1 MSSENPESGAPPTNA
16 GPASAASVAA
26 SPTDDPPSKSST
38 ELPLNRGFGERAL
51 RWIGNFFVRLG
62 RGAVYYFT
70 HNKPTFLTALLPFLV
85 FTVVVYVRWPAT
97 NYIFD
102 EQEALLANPYVNQQ
116 GWNYEDAIY
125 RDFWGL
131 PPNGSIGSYRPIPNY
146 LWRGVVEMGER
157 LQPAFDKIISPE
169 TQKSFNPP
177 MERLTE
183 FGRRSFLQHFWNLF
197 FHAVNGA
204 LFTAMAW
211 RYTRKRFFS
220 WMAGAVFLSAAIL
233 TEAVCGCVGIA
244 DVLGGLGALLALA
257 SLGLRAYAMP
267 FGVFLSMLIGLYSKE
282 SAVVCVPLIPVAAL
296 LTAPVIHP
304 DKPARVIR
312 TVLALVGTVAAFILY
327 VETRK
332 LWFPSPLSSE
342 YAQELPEWATKSQT
356 LVRDFMVWFHQPPLP
371 HDPLNNPLA
380 DDMITYEQRVGGA
393 LRVYERGLGQV
404 VFPWSLSGDY
414 SFPQEPAPDKLVF
427 PASVL
432 GMLMTIIPLGTALGL
447 FVTSVVREWRGP
459 RVPIEDIEEPPS
471 LYRRVGVHAL
481 EVALVVVSVLLVRKM
496 LAIPPA
502 KEFESAGDIIGYAL
516 TPEQMR
522 TWGLRI
528 ASGALVIGGLTEAF
542 WRVKT
547 RATNLWASS
556 LVALGCVWLV
566 VSYFPHSNIP
576 ALLPTVR
583 AERLWYFPVLGTTM
597 IISVALY
604 FIVRRLREL
613 RWKRLAIAIPAAFL
627 GFQTL
632 RAFWHAHDY
641 RDDLAFW
648 DATKDAVPN
657 SSKAHLNYSV
667 MVGARG
673 RMAER
678 LEHSKRAMELA
689 PDWAMAHIYTGD
701 TICRM
706 AGQLGTEYEKRRI
719 AAEESWP
726 YYRDGFRKGPND
738 KGLISLALQCLWD
751 ERILKGHET
760 ELREIAD
767 ENPGS
772 WIAYL
777 AIDTLNNGDK
787 NNGVDP
793 QYRPRSYNE
802 GPKKD
807 KGDSTEST
815 ESTDTSSSDVEPS
828 GEAITPDETKPS
840 GSAVQSGSATM
851 GASQTRPSAA
861 LKSTSSAK

>member
-1 MSSENPESGAPPTNA
+1 MSTGSPPEE
-16 GPASAASVAA
+16 PASGPSSHGVHATV
-26 SPTDDPPSKSST
+26 TDEPPGQLRLP
-38 ELPLNRGFGERAL
+38 ELPMNRSRGERMI
-51 RWIGNFFVRLG
+51 RWIANFFVRLG
-62 RGAVYYFT
+62 RGAAYYFT

-85 FTVVVYVRWPAT
+85 FTAVLYVRWPAT

-146 LWRGVVEMGER
+146 LWRGVVEVGER
-157 LQPAFDKIISPE
+157 LQPVFDKIISPE
-169 TQKSFNPP
+169 SQRTFNPP
-177 MERLTE
+177 MEKLTE

-197 FHAVNGA
+197 FHAVNAA

-211 RYTRKRFFS
+211 RYARKRFFA
-220 WMAGAVFLSAAIL
+220 WMAGGVFLTAAIL

-257 SLGLRAYAMP
+257 SLGMRGYAMP
-267 FGVFLSMLIGLYSKE
+267 FGVFLSMLLGLYSKE
-282 SAVVCVPLIPVAAL
+282 SAIVCVPLIPVAAL
-296 LTAPVIHP
+296 LTAPVLHP
-304 DKPARVIR
+304 ERPARVIR
-312 TVLALVGTVAAFILY
+312 TLLALAGTVAAFVLY

-332 LWFPSPLSSE
+332 LWFPSPLSGD
-342 YAQELPEWATKSQT
+342 YAHQLPEWASKSQT

-404 VFPWSLSGDY
+404 IFPWTLSGDY
-414 SFPQEPAPDKLVF
+414 SFPQEPAPSKLVF
-427 PASVL
+427 PASVV
-432 GMLMTIIPLGTALGL
+432 GMILTIVPLGVGLGL
-447 FVTSVVREWRGP
+447 FVTNIIREIRGP
-459 RVPIEDIEEPPS
+459 RVPVVDIEEPPS
-471 LYRRVGVHAL
+471 LRWKIAVHAL
-481 EVALVVVSVLLVRKM
+481 EVALVLGSVLLVRHM
-496 LAIPPA
+496 LSIPPA
-502 KEFESAGDIIGYAL
+502 KEVESSADIIGYAL
-516 TPEQMR
+516 TPDQMR
-522 TWGLRI
+522 TWGVRV
-528 ASGALVIGGLTEAF
+528 ASGVLVVGGLTEAF

-547 RATNLWASS
+547 KATNLWMPS

-566 VSYFPHSNIP
+566 VSYFPHSNVP

-597 IISVALY
+597 IIAVALY
-604 FIVRRLREL
+604 ASVRRLREL
-613 RWKRLAIAIPAAFL
+613 AWRRLAIAIPVAFL
-627 GFQTL
+627 GFQAF
-632 RAFWHAHDY
+632 RAYWHSRDY
-641 RDDLAFW
+641 SDDLAFW
-648 DATKDAVPN
+648 DSTKEAVPN

-673 RMAER
+673 RMPER

-701 TICRM
+701 TVCRM
-706 AGQLGTEYEKRRI
+706 AGQLGTEYEKRRL

-751 ERILKGHET
+751 ERILKGHEV
-760 ELREIAD
+760 ELRQIAD

-777 AIDTLNNGDK
+777 ADDILRNGDK

-807 KGDSTEST
+807 KTTE
-815 ESTDTSSSDVEPS
+815 TSSTTETAVAEETTDVDPNATTTEVL
-828 GEAITPDETKPS
+828 T
-840 GSAVQSGSATM
+840 GSATM
-851 GASQTRPSAA
+851 GGDLQTKPSGAAQSASSN
-861 LKSTSSAK
+861 